1 MLYENAVKSEPANE
15 ELHSHLFMSYVR
27 VGDYRSQQR
36 AAMALYK
43 FAPKNP
49 YYFWA
54 VMSIVL
60 QVCVKLL
67 YISKIPRIESVPVFF
82 KNELIILTPFSES
95 L

>member
-1 MLYENAVKSEPANE
+1 MDKVCALYEAAVKVDPNSE

-60 QVCVKLL
+60 QVRLNCLL
-67 YISKIPRIESVPVFF
+67 V
-82 KNELIILTPFSES
+82 
-95 L
+95 